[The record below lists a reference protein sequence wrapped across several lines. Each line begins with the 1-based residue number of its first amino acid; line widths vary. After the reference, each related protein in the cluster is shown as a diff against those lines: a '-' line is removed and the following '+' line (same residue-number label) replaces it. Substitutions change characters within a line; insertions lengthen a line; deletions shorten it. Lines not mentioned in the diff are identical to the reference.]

1 MKTFTDDEMNA
12 LLPATKEYNV
22 VILKRGPSFTDDAA
36 PAVIWEHGRRNFGLR
51 DDGVLAVVLPVTD
64 GSDVCG
70 VGVFTGTVRSD
81 RCAHERRSRC
91 ASRGVHLRGAP
102 VPRFPR
108 RLVAVIALR
117 RDRRQ
122 RNKLRENLL

>member
-1 MKTFTDDEMNA
+1 MKAFTDDEMNA

-36 PAVIWEHGRRNFGLR
+36 PAVVWEHGRRNFGLR

-70 VGVFTGTVRSD
+70 VAVFTGTVD
-81 RCAHERRSRC
+81 QTVALMNGDPGVQAGVFTFEVHPC
-91 ASRGVHLRGAP
+91 RG
-102 VPRFPR
+102 FPGDS
-108 RLVAVIALR
+108 LP
-117 RDRRQ
+117 
-122 RNKLRENLL
+122 

>member
-22 VILKRGPSFTDDAA
+22 VILKRGPSFSDDAA

-51 DDGVLAVVLPVTD
+51 HDGVLAVVLPVTD

-70 VGVFTGTVRSD
+70 VGVFNGTVD
-81 RCAHERRSRC
+81 ETVALMKDDPGVQAGVFTFEVHAC
-91 ASRGVHLRGAP
+91 RG
-102 VPRFPR
+102 FPGDS
-108 RLVAVIALR
+108 LP
-117 RDRRQ
+117 
-122 RNKLRENLL
+122 